1 MKKNY
6 YMVLIAL
13 FTLALNAFSQE
24 GQWETVAAPSGTEA
38 QSEDYNMVIT
48 LPDGTTFTVSTD
60 DVDDIQFSNGQISV
74 SGTSIKQLVS
84 ALMTLQA
91 AENDTQNRVEMLQV
105 ICDDLK
111 SSVIANQTDAANLK
125 ALLAEL
131 QAREAH
137 YEYLTNRLQDDIDD
151 QRHRVNDVESVIEK
165 VETQQATLADQ
176 ITAQQADVN
185 NLYGQ
190 VNNTLDK
197 IARHDTDITDLV
209 QYTETQRAF
218 IDDLKAYIDEFRA
231 IIVMFENK
239 VAELENEVAELKN
252 K

>member
-48 LPDGTTFTVSTD
+48 LPDGTTVTVSTD

-74 SGTSIKQLVS
+74 SGTSIQQLMS
-84 ALMTLQA
+84 ELMTLQT
-91 AENDTQNRVEMLQV
+91 AENDTRDRVAMLQA

-111 SSVIANQTDAANLK
+111 NSVITNQMDAANLK
-125 ALLAEL
+125 ELLAEL
-131 QAREAH
+131 QAREAAH
-137 YEYLTNRLQDDIDD
+137 KEITNRLQDDIED
-151 QRHRVNDVESVIEK
+151 QKNRVNAVVSVIEK

-176 ITAQQADVN
+176 ITAQQADVT

-197 IARHDTDITDLV
+197 IARHDTDIIDLV
-209 QYTETQRAF
+209 QYTNEQQVQ
-218 IDDLKAYIDEFRA
+218 IHQLKA
-231 IIVMFENK
+231 IIAM
-239 VAELENEVAELKN
+239 LENEVAELKN
-252 K
+252 EVAELKNK

>member
-48 LPDGTTFTVSTD
+48 LPDGTTVTVSTD
-60 DVDDIQFSNGQISV
+60 DVDNIQFSNGQISV
-74 SGTSIKQLVS
+74 SGTSIQRLMS
-84 ALMTLQA
+84 ELMTLHA
-91 AENDTQNRVEMLQV
+91 AENDTRYRVEMLQAF
-105 ICDDLK
+105 CDDLK
-111 SSVIANQTDAANLK
+111 SSVIANQKDAAYLK
-125 ALLAEL
+125 DLLAEL
-131 QAREAH
+131 QAREAAH
-137 YEYLTNRLQDDIDD
+137 EDRTNRLQDDIEY
-151 QRHRVNDVESVIEK
+151 QRHRVNAVESVIEK

-197 IARHDTDITDLV
+197 IARHDTDIANLV
-209 QYTETQRAF
+209 QDAEEQQLQ
-218 IDDLKAYIDEFRA
+218 IHQLRA
-231 IIVMFENK
+231 IIDSLLDNIAK
-239 VAELENEVAELKN
+239 LENEVAELKN

>member
-48 LPDGTTFTVSTD
+48 LPDGTTFTVNTD

-74 SGTSIKQLVS
+74 SGTSIQQLLS

-91 AENDTQNRVEMLQV
+91 AENDTRNRVEMLQV

-131 QAREAH
+131 QAREAAH
-137 YEYLTNRLQDDIDD
+137 ENITNRLQNDIED
-151 QRHRVNDVESVIEK
+151 QKDRVNAVVSVIEK
-165 VETQQATLADQ
+165 METQQATLADQ

-209 QYTETQRAF
+209 QYTETQQAE
-218 IDDLKAYIDEFRA
+218 IDDLWAYINQFKT
-231 IIVMFENK
+231 IIAM
-239 VAELENEVAELKN
+239 LEEEVAELKN

>member
-6 YMVLIAL
+6 YMVLVAL
-13 FTLALNAFSQE
+13 FSFALNAFSQE
-24 GQWETVAAPSGTEA
+24 DKWETVAAPSGTEA

-48 LPDGTTFTVSTD
+48 LPDGTTVTVSTD

-74 SGTSIKQLVS
+74 SGTSIQQLLS

-91 AENDTQNRVEMLQV
+91 AENDTRNRVEMLQV

-111 SSVIANQTDAANLK
+111 NSVITNQTDAANLK
-125 ALLAEL
+125 VLLAEL
-131 QAREAH
+131 QAREAAH
-137 YEYLTNRLQDDIDD
+137 EDRTNRLQDDIED
-151 QRHRVNDVESVIEK
+151 QRDWVNAVVVSVIEK
-165 VETQQATLADQ
+165 METQQATLANQ
-176 ITAQQADVN
+176 ITAQQDDVN

-197 IARHDTDITDLV
+197 IARHDTDIINLV
-209 QYTETQRAF
+209 QSNNEQRAI
-218 IDDLKAYIDEFRA
+218 IDQLWAYIDQLKA
-231 IIVMFENK
+231 II
-239 VAELENEVAELKN
+239 ATLEKEVAELKN